1 MAAGAACRRPTAL
14 TRLANKLAPG
24 LLDRYLGATR
34 VDSQQTDEPVDLD
47 AWGDNLD
54 RSLDDRDDAG
64 AHGPFHRR
72 ARRHS
77 PQLWAATHRPQ
88 LAAGL
93 AGVMARRAA
102 AW

>member
-77 PQLWAATHRPQ
+77 PQLWAATTAP
-88 LAAGL
+88 AGGR
-93 AGVMARRAA
+93 AGRGRARRAA
-102 AW
+102 AR